1 MLYLGLMVGV
11 AAGNLAAH
19 AAGVDAFRAYVATLI
34 LVVPA
39 LSGARL
45 LYVAARW
52 KTYRRNL
59 RRIVNRREGGY
70 VMYGGLFPAVLLSI
84 PLLHVLRLRF
94 GAFWDVSAFTILA
107 GMICTRLGCLLNGC
121 CAGRPSTAWF
131 SLCLPNTQGV
141 WERRVPTQLF
151 EAGWAAVLLVSSAV
165 IWRWMPFD
173 GALFLAVTAGYA
185 SGRLVMEF
193 ARAGEPDP
201 GRFSIAQAISVIAI
215 LSSVSTLAI
224 CW

>member
-1 MLYLGLMVGV
+1 MLYLGLVVGV
-11 AAGNLAAH
+11 AAGNVAAH
-19 AAGVDAFRAYVATLI
+19 AAGVDAFRAYFATLI
-34 LVVPA
+34 LLVPA

-59 RRIVNRREGGY
+59 RRIGNRREGGY
-70 VMYGGLFPAVLLSI
+70 IMYGGLFPALLLSV

-94 GAFWDVSAFTILA
+94 GAFWDLAAFTILA
-107 GMICTRLGCLLNGC
+107 GMIVTRLGCLLNGC
-121 CAGRPSTAWF
+121 CAGRASTGWF
-131 SLCLPNTQGV
+131 SLYLPNTQGV
-141 WERRVPTQLF
+141 WERRVPTQLL

-165 IWRWMPFD
+165 IWRWMPFE
-173 GALFLAVTAGYA
+173 GALFLTVTAGYA
-185 SGRLVMEF
+185 GGRLVMDL
-193 ARAGEPDP
+193 ARAREPGS
-201 GRFSIAQAISVIAI
+201 GRFSIPQAISVIAI